1 MGEKSSPFF
10 MLVDSTIHKANAL
23 VIDANA
29 NARSLITAQ
38 LREVGVG
45 FVRSVTRVKDARIVL
60 ENAPFDLV
68 ICDYHFEGHEESGQ
82 DLLDE
87 LRREH
92 MLPYSTVFMMI
103 TAEATY
109 SKVAEAAEAA
119 LDGYLIKPYT
129 LMALADRI
137 QSARHRKRVLSSI
150 FEAIEAQDFE
160 AAAALCLDRFE
171 KRWEFWLFAARIGAE
186 LLLRLRRHDEAKTLY
201 EAIIAAK
208 TVPWAKLGVA
218 RADLEAGNLSSARR
232 TLENLIGEMPDH
244 ADSHD
249 VLGRVH
255 MEQGDIGAAL
265 ATYRTASELTPGCLM
280 RMQRSGTLSFYA
292 GARDEALKALERA
305 TNNGLKSK
313 LFDMFSLVLVAL
325 MRFDKRDGKGLKQS
339 YDQLMR
345 QVERYPNAT
354 RLLRFKRLLEG
365 LLAMYEKRTAEA
377 LIVARELAKELE
389 SDSADHETASIVIAM
404 WKRLADSALQLDE
417 MDDLMVRIGMRYC
430 INKASTEIMVAMC
443 ENNANAAQQL
453 RDCHARIFDVAETA
467 MKQSMRGNAA
477 GGIELLIQQGA
488 STRNAKLIDM
498 AMSVLKRHAEKIED
512 SGSLEGQITKLQD
525 RYVKP
530 LGASIGKARSAGG
543 VAIRGAS

>member
-1 MGEKSSPFF
+1 
-10 MLVDSTIHKANAL
+10 MLVDATIHKANAL

-38 LREVGVG
+38 LREVGLG

-68 ICDYHFEGHEESGQ
+68 ICDYHFEGHDESGQ

-109 SKVAEAAEAA
+109 SKLAEAAEAA

-137 QSARHRKRVLSSI
+137 QSARHRKRVLGSI
-150 FEAIEAQDFE
+150 FEAIEAQNFE
-160 AAAALCLDRFE
+160 VAAELCLERFD

-186 LLLRLRRHDEAKTLY
+186 LLLRLRRHDEAKKLY

-232 TLENLIGEMPDH
+232 TLENLIGELPDH

-255 MEQGDIGAAL
+255 MEQGDIAAAL

-280 RMQRSGTLSFYA
+280 RMQRSGTLSFYS
-292 GARDEALKALERA
+292 GARDDALKALERA

-325 MRFDKRDGKGLKQS
+325 MRFDKRDGKGLKQT
-339 YDQLMR
+339 YEQLIR
-345 QVERYPNAT
+345 QIERFPNAS
-354 RLLRFKRLLEG
+354 RLLRFKRVIEG
-365 LLAMYEKRTAEA
+365 LLALYDKNTAEA
-377 LIVARELAKELE
+377 LIVARELAKELD
-389 SDSADHETASIVIAM
+389 SDSADSESASLVIAI

-417 MDDLMVRIGMRYC
+417 MNDLIEFIGMRYC
-430 INKASTEIMVAMC
+430 INKASTEILVAMC
-443 ENNANAAQQL
+443 ESNANAAQQL
-453 RDCHARIFDVAETA
+453 RDCHAKVFDVAETA
-467 MKQSMRGNAA
+467 MKQSLRGQATA
-477 GGIELLIQQGA
+477 GVQLLIQQGQR
-488 STRNAKLIDM
+488 TRNAKLIDM
-498 AMSVLKRHAEKIED
+498 AMSVLKRNAEKIED
-512 SGSLEGQITKLQD
+512 SSSLEQQISELQD

-530 LGASIGKARSAGG
+530 LGSSVGRARSAGG